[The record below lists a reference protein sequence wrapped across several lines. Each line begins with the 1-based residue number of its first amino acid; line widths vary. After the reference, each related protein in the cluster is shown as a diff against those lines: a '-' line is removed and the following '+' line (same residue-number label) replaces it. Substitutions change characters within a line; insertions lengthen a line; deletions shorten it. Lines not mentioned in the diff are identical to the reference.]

1 MFFCVRYLEH
11 VNIKHMSKITYVLL
25 EAEMNIGVIVIT
37 FLGVNIDFFFM
48 LLFLLKK
55 YNVVEVLVGYLVGV
69 MLLLVGS
76 YLVGATLGIFLPEW
90 LLGLLGIL
98 PIYMAFHDNDDDGGP
113 KWRKQPI
120 VMVLLTYLSVCS
132 GCVLAI
138 FLPILIGKSIRE
150 LLLTILTI
158 AVLTVLIIFIIK
170 LLLTTKS
177 IVKLMN
183 RYGEIMM
190 KICYI
195 LIGLYVFWDSGLIHH
210 VLSYL

>member
-1 MFFCVRYLEH
+1 
-11 VNIKHMSKITYVLL
+11 
-25 EAEMNIGVIVIT
+25 MNIVVIVMT

-69 MLLLVGS
+69 ILLLIGS
-76 YLVGATLGIFLPEW
+76 YLVGVTLNMFLPEW

-98 PIYMAFHDNDDDGGP
+98 PIYMAFHDNDDDDDGGP

-120 VMVLLTYLSVCS
+120 ITVLLTYLSVCS

-150 LLLTILTI
+150 LLLTILMI
-158 AVLTVLIIFIIK
+158 AVLTVLIVFIIK
-170 LLLTTKS
+170 LLLTTKP

-210 VLSYL
+210 ILLYL

>member
-1 MFFCVRYLEH
+1 
-11 VNIKHMSKITYVLL
+11 
-25 EAEMNIGVIVIT
+25 MNIGVIVIT
-37 FLGVNIDFFFM
+37 FLGLNIDFFFM

-98 PIYMAFHDNDDDGGP
+98 PIYMAFHDNDDDNAP
-113 KWRKQPI
+113 KWHKQPI
-120 VMVLLTYLSVCS
+120 ITVLLTYLSVCS

-150 LLLTILTI
+150 LLLTILVI
-158 AVLTVLIIFIIK
+158 AVLTAPIVFIIK
-170 LLLTTKS
+170 LILTTKT

-210 VLSYL
+210 VLLYL

>member
-1 MFFCVRYLEH
+1 
-11 VNIKHMSKITYVLL
+11 
-25 EAEMNIGVIVIT
+25 MNIGVIVIT

-55 YNVVEVLVGYLVGV
+55 YNVAEVLVGYLVGV

-76 YLVGATLGIFLPEW
+76 YFGGVILGMFLPEW

-98 PIYMAFHDNDDDGGP
+98 PIYMAFHDNDDDGEP

-120 VMVLLTYLSVCS
+120 VTVLLTYLSVCS

-150 LLLTILTI
+150 LLLTILMI
-158 AVLTVLIIFIIK
+158 AVLTVLIVFIIK

>member
-1 MFFCVRYLEH
+1 
-11 VNIKHMSKITYVLL
+11 
-25 EAEMNIGVIVIT
+25 MNIGVIVIT